1 MTEQLI
7 ISNYT
12 SHTAADLCNS
22 ATSWGPDFVGVDG
35 MFCDMASKI
44 MTPLCAAKEV
54 DGCVVVDEQ
63 AGTLTRRISV
73 AKRAANVAHKSYK
86 KIQHWGH

>member
-12 SHTAADLCNS
+12 SHTAAHLCNS

-35 MFCDMASKI
+35 MFCDMGSKI
-44 MTPLCAAKEV
+44 MTPLCAAKDVE
-54 DGCVVVDEQ
+54 GCVMVDEQ
-63 AGTLTRRISV
+63 AVTLTRRVSV

-86 KIQHWGH
+86 KIQHWGN